1 MFIDRIYDFTQKTIR
16 KARTAD
22 PYELAEQLGITV
34 KYKSFGDLKG
44 TYFISKR
51 QPFIILND
59 TLDEVMERVVIAHE
73 IGHHL
78 LHRHI
83 AVGNFQEFGYFDMT
97 SKPEKEANLFAAN
110 FLITDEDVIS
120 LAEEQYTSEQAACIL
135 KVPHQLILIKM
146 EDMNKRGYNL
156 NLFCVPRGDFLGR

>member
-59 TLDEVMERVVIAHE
+59 TLDEVMERVVLATC
-73 IGHHL
+73 L
-78 LHRHI
+78 LKTR
-83 AVGNFQEFGYFDMT
+83 
-97 SKPEKEANLFAAN
+97 
-110 FLITDEDVIS
+110 
-120 LAEEQYTSEQAACIL
+120 
-135 KVPHQLILIKM
+135 
-146 EDMNKRGYNL
+146 
-156 NLFCVPRGDFLGR
+156 

>member
-83 AVGNFQEFGYFDMT
+83 AVGNF
-97 SKPEKEANLFAAN
+97 
-110 FLITDEDVIS
+110 LITDEDVIS

-156 NLFCVPRGDFLGR
+156 NLSCVPRGDFLGR